1 MSRLFGLA
9 AALVV
14 IASAANAVELK
25 VLSGNGPRAAVR
37 ELCAQFERATGN
49 KIDLR
54 FGVNPE
60 VKSKIE
66 AGESFDVVVGN
77 PPIIDALIKDRIV
90 VGPRADIG
98 HAGLGMAVRQ
108 GAPKPDIASVE
119 AFKRALLE
127 AKAVAYPGQGASGLY
142 FVSLLDRM
150 GIKAEMQGKLKPMA
164 AEDTVEVVARGE
176 ADMVVV
182 VATRIMDVA
191 GVDPVGPIPEELQTK
206 IGFAAGLSASAKE
219 VAAAK
224 ALIQFLSSP
233 GAAPTLKA
241 KGVDPI

>member
-9 AALVV
+9 AALLVV
-14 IASAANAVELK
+14 ASAANAVELK

-77 PPIIDALIKDRIV
+77 PPIIDALIKDGIV

-98 HAGLGMAVRQ
+98 KAGLGMAVRQ
-108 GAPKPDIASVE
+108 GAAKPDISSVE
-119 AFKRALLE
+119 AFKRALLA

-150 GIKAEMQGKLKPMA
+150 GIKAEMQDKLKPMA
-164 AEDTVEVVARGE
+164 AEDTVEVVARGD
-176 ADMVVV
+176 ADIVVV
-182 VATRIMDVA
+182 VATRIVDVA
-191 GVDPVGPIPEELQTK
+191 GVDPVGPIPDELQTK